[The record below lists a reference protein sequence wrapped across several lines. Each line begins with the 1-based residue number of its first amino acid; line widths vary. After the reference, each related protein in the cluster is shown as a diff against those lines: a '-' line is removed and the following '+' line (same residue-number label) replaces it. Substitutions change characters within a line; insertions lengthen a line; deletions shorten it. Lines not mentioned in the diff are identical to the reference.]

1 MINKIKQ
8 SKSEKILLFF
18 LITLF
23 IFSVGSLLIIKN
35 KCLFV
40 KNYDPNK
47 LIFLKPENVAVL
59 KAPCGNVII
68 ELYPKVSPKSVKRFK
83 MLIENNEYDNVA
95 FHRVIKNVLVQ
106 SGDIEYGKKE
116 NLNYTKIGNGKSKYG
131 TINSETTNKFKFLKG
146 TVALARTYERNTED
160 TQFFI
165 LLKDAPLFEGEY
177 SPVGKVKYGLDVLN
191 KIKYDDKTEYI
202 LRPDFI
208 ETFRMVNNLI
218 N

>member
-1 MINKIKQ
+1 MIKKIKQ
-8 SKSEKILLFF
+8 SKSEKILLIF

-23 IFSVGSLLIIKN
+23 IFSMGSVLIIKD

-40 KNYDPNK
+40 NSYDLNNLK
-47 LIFLKPENVAVL
+47 FLKQENVAVL

-68 ELYPKVSPKSVKRFK
+68 ELYPNVSPKSVERFK
-83 MLIENNEYDNVA
+83 MLIEKNEYDNVA

-106 SGDIEYGKKE
+106 SGDIQYGKKE
-116 NLNYTKIGNGKSKYG
+116 NLNYARIGYGKSKYG
-131 TINSETTNKFKFLKG
+131 TIKSETDNKFEFTKG
-146 TVALARTYERNTED
+146 TVAMARTYERDTED

-208 ETFRMVNNLI
+208 ETFRMLSNLI

>member
-8 SKSEKILLFF
+8 SRSEKILLIF
-18 LITLF
+18 LISLF
-23 IFSVGSLLIIKN
+23 IFSLGSFFIIKN
-35 KCLFV
+35 KCFFI
-40 KNYDPNK
+40 KDHDPK
-47 LIFLKPENVAVL
+47 KMQFIRPENIAVL

-68 ELYPKVSPKSVKRFK
+68 ELYPNVSPNSVERFK
-83 MLIENNEYDNVA
+83 LLIESEEYDNVA

-106 SGDIEYGKKE
+106 SGDTEYGKMD
-116 NLNYTKIGNGKSKYG
+116 NLNYAKIGYGKSKYG
-131 TINSETTNKFKFLKG
+131 TINTETDNKFEFAKG
-146 TVALARTYERNTED
+146 TVAMARTYKRNTED

-165 LLKDAPLFEGEY
+165 ILKDAPLFEGEY
-177 SPVGKVKYGLDVLN
+177 SPVGKVQYGLDVLK

-208 ETFRMVNNLI
+208 ETFRMLKNI